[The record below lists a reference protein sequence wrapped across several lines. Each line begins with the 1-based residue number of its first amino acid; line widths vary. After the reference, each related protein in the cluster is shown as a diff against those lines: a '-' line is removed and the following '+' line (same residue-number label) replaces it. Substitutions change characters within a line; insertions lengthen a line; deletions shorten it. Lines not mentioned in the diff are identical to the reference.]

1 MRGVA
6 SLMRSK
12 SPMSSGTPASRA
24 IASRCS
30 TTFVEP
36 PVAAAQAMPFSSA
49 ALVIRSRGL
58 TPRRSRSITSSPAL
72 RPTSSLR
79 GSVAPTVALPSGE
92 IPRNSSTVAIV
103 LAVYCAPQAP
113 APGQATSSSAVSSR
127 EEKVPAAWRPTAS
140 KTSWIVTSPPS

>member
-1 MRGVA
+1 MSGVS

-12 SPMSSGTPASRA
+12 SSIPSSTPASRA

-36 PVAAAQAMPFSSA
+36 PVAAAQAMPFSRAGRVS
-49 ALVIRSRGL
+49 RSRGR
-58 TPRRSRSITSSPAL
+58 TPRRSRSITSSPAR

-92 IPRNSSTVAIV
+92 MPRNSSTVAIV
-103 LAVYCAPQAP
+103 LAVYWAPQAP

-127 EEKVPAAWRPTAS
+127 SENVPAAWRPTAS
-140 KTSWIVTSPPS
+140 KTSWIVTSDPS